1 MLIWKTALSLTWK
14 AGLVSPASAP
24 AAAAHVDRVVL
35 TGATGFIGGAV
46 LVSLVN
52 AGLLDRVVCI
62 VRACD
67 RAHALARLRA
77 AALRSGLAPYWAE
90 RLSEANVIAG
100 ELGGAL
106 ADADAAHIA
115 LASHVIHCAGVAS
128 LADARIVNE
137 TNVGA
142 TLRFARRFAGSRRLQ
157 RFVHVGAAFACGLR
171 ARGTIRE
178 DDTPARGREIDF
190 APYTRG
196 KRDAEAQLRALGLP
210 LVVVRPSCVVGHTLL
225 GTQPSA
231 STFWMFRIVHAARRF
246 TARPMARI
254 DVIAVDDCARAL
266 MLLALKP
273 SLAHDTYHVSAGDE
287 APTVTQI
294 VRAMDEAVGLDDEP
308 RYALCSPAEFP
319 SIARDVLGRR
329 DAPRERV
336 IRRALQSYAAFAE
349 LDHVFDNARVRR
361 EIDFEPLPFVDYVN
375 ECMRTSR
382 GIDVLAQMPRTA
394 ARSRRRRAR
403 GGRRA
408 SRAADVDQFVERR
421 VHLAERIRAEALLD
435 EPILLV
441 DARADLR
448 DELATLRRQA
458 DDQPALVLLR
468 ARAANQAVALHSL
481 QHAREA
487 RAQDAAALRDLPGF
501 ELMRRFAVQHANDPP
516 LLLRQR
522 KFLQDRPEPAHQRFA
537 GLEQQHGQIAVIERT
552 IHEGPGRAVDPS
564 ILAGRKSSVTA
575 LSGLSG
581 LLRLFF
587 SRAVVNMLSN

>member
-46 LVSLVN
+46 LVSFVN

-394 ARSRRRRAR
+394 AR
-403 GGRRA
+403 
-408 SRAADVDQFVERR
+408 
-421 VHLAERIRAEALLD
+421 
-435 EPILLV
+435 
-441 DARADLR
+441 
-448 DELATLRRQA
+448 
-458 DDQPALVLLR
+458 
-468 ARAANQAVALHSL
+468 
-481 QHAREA
+481 
-487 RAQDAAALRDLPGF
+487 
-501 ELMRRFAVQHANDPP
+501 
-516 LLLRQR
+516 
-522 KFLQDRPEPAHQRFA
+522 
-537 GLEQQHGQIAVIERT
+537 
-552 IHEGPGRAVDPS
+552 
-564 ILAGRKSSVTA
+564 
-575 LSGLSG
+575 
-581 LLRLFF
+581 
-587 SRAVVNMLSN
+587 